1 MTSLRFSRI
10 KETWEVPKSQ
20 AKVGDIVLT
29 NKIIVS
35 PDNWDKVNKN
45 RYEPIGIVC
54 IPASHM
60 EDGKL
65 RIVSLD
71 FMDYDNPETG
81 SVNGKYMMWGAQE
94 AIPNLNYYNQIPNLF
109 IDNALTDEIQTTS
122 TILRIPSD
130 IFSGRKSNYKNA
142 KYYNSESDSGYMG
155 APYPYLNDESINPQY
170 RATSYTIPGTT
181 TVSVISNPFSDFN
194 GEYNTNQIM
203 QLCTV
208 DTPINSSNA
217 GNYPAAQCCSLY
229 NKGNLKWYLPSCGEL
244 GYIIAKQATINNSR
258 ILIGR
263 ARNLQRYYYWSSSLY
278 SSAYTRYV
286 YGSTGDVNFYSRS
299 SQYTNCRVLAV
310 SAF

>member
-45 RYEPIGIVC
+45 IYEPIGIVC

-71 FMDYDNPETG
+71 FMDYNNPETG
-81 SVNGKYMMWGAQE
+81 SVNGNYMVWGASG
-94 AIPNLNYYNQIPNLF
+94 AIPNLNYYTQVPNLF
-109 IDNALTDEIQTTS
+109 ENNQLTDEIQKTS
-122 TILRIPSD
+122 ELLRIPSD
-130 IFSGRKSNYKNA
+130 NFINRESNYKNA
-142 KYYNSESDSGYMG
+142 KYYNSESDSTYLG

-181 TVSVISNPFSDFN
+181 TVSVISNPLSDFN

-208 DTPINSSNA
+208 DTLINSSNT

-244 GYIIAKQATINNSR
+244 GYIIAKQASIQIS
-258 ILIGR
+258 
-263 ARNLQRYYYWSSSLY
+263 RNLFNYSPKLSSYYFWSSTLY
-278 SSAYTRYV
+278 SSTNARNV
-286 YGSTGDVNFYSRS
+286 YGFNGNVSINSRS
-299 SQYTNCRVLAV
+299 TQYTSYRVLAV